1 MTLKVVQIT
10 KINEDDFKFVDIE
23 NLTFPIPPLSSVNFY
38 KNEEGEKTLK
48 ICATLYIN
56 SLESKAPTFG
66 SLTQN
71 KNGTAEIYFKY
82 IWDRYSP
89 DTYDVWYVE
98 IDYTAE
104 NVEDIT
110 EVTSYLQYTVPPL
123 DGGVGEDPTLSRGT
137 KTSAKD

>member
-10 KINEDDFKFVDIE
+10 KINGDDFKFTDIE
-23 NLTFPIPPLSSVNFY
+23 NLTLPIPPLASVNFY
-38 KNEEGEKTLK
+38 ENEEEEKTLK

-56 SLESKAPTFG
+56 SKESKAPSFG

-71 KNGTAEIYFKY
+71 KNGTAEIYFDY

-89 DTYDVWYVE
+89 ETYDVWYIE
-98 IDYTAE
+98 IDYTSKTVG
-104 NVEDIT
+104 NIT

-123 DGGVGEDPTLSRGT
+123 DGGVGEDPKTSRGT
-137 KTSAKD
+137 KTSVQD